1 MNKKRLIITLCI
13 VALAVGALAF
23 TKQATPVQNQKA
35 PQQQIKSIPD
45 YTVYRHLF
53 HHHIA
58 LKQKAEELE
67 QQGKDGKALRSFYQ
81 RQAKLNDDEARAF
94 DQIASECEQEVAQQD
109 AKAKAIIDAGLAR
122 YPGGKIPPGE
132 KPPEAPA
139 ELKAM
144 WEDRNA
150 IILRARDRLREALG
164 EQEFKRFD
172 DFVERNV
179 KPNIT
184 AEPLNRQRPSTPM
197 GLRQRSK

>member
-13 VALAVGALAF
+13 VTLAVSALAF
-23 TKQATPVQNQKA
+23 NRQVNPAQSQKA
-35 PQQQIKSIPD
+35 LQQQIKSIPD
-45 YTVYRHLF
+45 YAVYRHLF

-58 LKQKAEELE
+58 LKQKAQELE

-81 RQAKLNDDEARAF
+81 RQAKLSDDEARAF
-94 DQIASECEQEVAQQD
+94 DQIATECEQEVAQQD

-122 YPGGKIPPGE
+122 YPGGKIPEGE
-132 KPPEAPA
+132 KPPEAPP
-139 ELKAM
+139 ELKAL

-150 IILRARDRLREALG
+150 IILRARDRLRAALG
-164 EQEFKRFD
+164 EQEFQRFN

-197 GLRQRSK
+197 GLRQRSN